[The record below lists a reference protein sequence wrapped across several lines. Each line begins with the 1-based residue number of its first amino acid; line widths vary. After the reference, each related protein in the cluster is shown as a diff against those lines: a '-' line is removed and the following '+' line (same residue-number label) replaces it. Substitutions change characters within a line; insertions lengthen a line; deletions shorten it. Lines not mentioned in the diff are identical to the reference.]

1 MKGPGAWLGRTL
13 TGLWS
18 RGGRDGRLAIL
29 IYHRVLPA
37 TDPLHPG
44 EPDVDTFRW
53 QMAAV
58 AATCNVLPLTDAVER
73 LASHSLPPRA
83 VAITFDDGYADNLT
97 QALPVLQAL
106 DLPATVFVA
115 SGFID
120 GGIMWNDRVIET
132 LRRVPDG
139 EIDLA
144 PVDLEPVRV
153 DGVDA
158 RRSLIQTVIDGLKY
172 LPLDERKQRVDGLVD
187 HLGVDLPDDLMLT
200 TSQLKLLAAG
210 GIEIGAHT
218 VNHPILSRLS
228 VGQARQE
235 IIDGRT
241 HLEDLLRQPVGLFA
255 YPNGRPGK
263 DYGDEHA
270 KILRAAGFAAAV
282 STAWAVNGAA
292 SDRYQLARINSWD
305 KTPFRFVMRVAD
317 AFRRGLQA
325 DFPNV

>member
-1 MKGPGAWLGRTL
+1 VKGSGLYLGRAL

-18 RGGRDGRLAIL
+18 RGGRNGRLAVL
-29 IYHRVLPA
+29 IYHRVLPSA
-37 TDPLHPG
+37 DPLHPG
-44 EPDVDTFRW
+44 EPDQDTFRW

-58 AATCNVLPLTDAVER
+58 AATCNVLPLTEAVER

-97 QALPVLQAL
+97 QAVPVLQEF

-120 GGIMWNDRVIET
+120 GGTMWNDRVIET
-132 LRRVPDG
+132 LRRVPVG
-139 EIDLA
+139 EIDLS
-144 PVDLEPVRV
+144 PVGLGLAQV

-158 RRSLIQTVIDGLKY
+158 RRSLIQTIIDHLKY
-172 LPLDERKQRVDGLVD
+172 LPLDERKQRVDELAD

-200 TSQLKLLAAG
+200 TSQLKMLAAG

-228 VGQARQE
+228 IEQAREE
-235 IIDGRT
+235 IIDSRL
-241 HLEDLLRQPVGLFA
+241 HLEDLLQQPVGLFA

-270 KILRAAGFAAAV
+270 KILRVAGFTAAV

-305 KTPFRFVMRVAD
+305 KTPLRFIMRVAD
-317 AFRRGLQA
+317 AFRRGLLA
-325 DFPNV
+325 DCPNT